1 MWLLDQTNGEEGDS
15 KLWKR
20 RTLPVGRG
28 APEQKAFRE
37 QVRRK
42 QRYKKAKQQQSRGK
56 KNRKAAK
63 TGWIKANL
71 TNEWEAQRQ
80 GEINSGRQQ
89 TPCVRRERRNGKG
102 SKRLASP
109 QSSAS
114 QPGEGGLPGQA
125 SQLTS

>member
-1 MWLLDQTNGEEGDS
+1 MWLLDQTNGEAGDS

-20 RTLPVGRG
+20 CTLPVGRG

-89 TPCVRRERRNGKG
+89 TPCVRRGAKEWEGKKKAGQPPELRQPTRRG
-102 SKRLASP
+102 R
-109 QSSAS
+109 SARTG
-114 QPGEGGLPGQA
+114 QPA
-125 SQLTS
+125 N